1 MSQVAQTPKNS
12 QIIDSISNPI
22 AITREMTIGD
32 VVKKFPQAA
41 EVFLE
46 YGLHCVGCHVSYWE
60 TIEEGA
66 RGHGM
71 SEEEIDMMVR
81 DANQIITDPAHQ
93 AVNDEHIVHLTP
105 KAIEKVKSFLKED
118 EKDAHFRIA
127 LTEGGCSGYSY
138 VFSVDKKTKDDDV
151 TFEKEGLKCAISKKW
166 LDSLKGSTID
176 YIETLQESGF
186 KVHNPNA
193 SQSCGCGNS
202 FS

>member
-1 MSQVAQTPKNS
+1 
-12 QIIDSISNPI
+12 
-22 AITREMTIGD
+22 MTIGD
-32 VVKKFPQAA
+32 VVKKHPQAA

-71 SEEEIDMMVR
+71 NEEEIDMMVR
-81 DANQIITDPAHQ
+81 DANQVISDPAHL
-93 AVNDEHIVHLTP
+93 ATDDNIIHLTP

-118 EKDAHFRIA
+118 EKDAYFRVA
-127 LTEGGCSGYSY
+127 LHEGGCSGFSY
-138 VFSVDKKTKDDDV
+138 VFSVDKKKKENDV
-151 TFEKEGLKCAISKKW
+151 IFEKDGLKCAVEQKW
-166 LDSLKGSTID
+166 IDSLKGSTID
-176 YIETLQESGF
+176 YIDTIQESGF

-193 SQSCGCGNS
+193 QTTCGCGNS

>member
-1 MSQVAQTPKNS
+1 MSQSMELSEIK
-12 QIIDSISNPI
+12 
-22 AITREMTIGD
+22 REMTIGD

-81 DANQIITDPAHQ
+81 DANQIATDPSHQ
-93 AVNDEHIVHLTP
+93 VASSDKNEIHLTP
-105 KAIEKVKSFLKED
+105 KAVEKVRSFMQAD
-118 EKDAHFRIA
+118 EKDAFFRIA

-138 VFSVDKKTKDDDV
+138 IFSIDKKTRDGDV
-151 TFEKEGLKCAISKKW
+151 TFEKDGLKCAVEKKW
-166 LDSLKGSTID
+166 LETLKGSTID

-186 KVHNPNA
+186 KVSNPNA
-193 SQSCGCGNS
+193 SNTCGCGNS